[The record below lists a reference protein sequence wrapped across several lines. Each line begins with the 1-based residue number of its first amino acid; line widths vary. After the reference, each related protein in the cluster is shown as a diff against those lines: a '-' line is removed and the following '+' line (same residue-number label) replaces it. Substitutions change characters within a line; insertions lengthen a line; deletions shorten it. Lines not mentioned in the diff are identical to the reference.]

1 MPLSAHA
8 TRIRLGLIWFGVAG
22 AVLGILCL
30 SSAGVL
36 AAYGRLHQ
44 NQMFPGVRVLG
55 VRLDGMTMP
64 EARTAVEE
72 ALDRARAEG
81 LRFQYGE
88 RLITLDSAAMAAAG
102 PDTSRDFIRFSIDQA
117 LERAFTTGREGNW
130 LTRGI
135 YQLRL
140 RTLPANIPA
149 EIVIDRPAIEEALQ
163 VALKNEL
170 VAPQDATFVID
181 TSKRPAE
188 VRIQAERPGK
198 VLLTEA
204 AFRELE
210 EQAAD
215 LDFSPIALSDRAISP
230 ERTSKDL
237 LALQSQVEA
246 LFARPALS
254 FTYASQTFAV
264 PSTLIAGWVAVT
276 GTRGSLALTLD
287 VTALQRDLPIIAPQV
302 EKAAKEGSLV
312 ITDGRITSFVGG
324 TAGLM
329 IDVEAMRQSILTD
342 WSITTSTL
350 PLLVRVIPAKL
361 AGEDPKRLGIH
372 ELIGVGRSN
381 FSGSPT
387 NRRKNIAHGVELV
400 HATILQPGE
409 EFSLLKTLGP
419 IDEEHKWLPELVIK
433 GNKTL
438 PEFGGGLCQIGTT
451 VFRGAL
457 DSGLPI
463 VERQNHSYRVRY
475 YEPAGTDATIYD
487 PKPDFRFLNDTGAP
501 ILINGYI
508 EKNDEVVFEFWG
520 TKDGRVSERTDPRI
534 YNVTAPPATKL
545 IETLDLEPGKK
556 KCTETAHAG
565 ADAEFTYTVTY
576 ANGEVKKEVFRSHY
590 RPWQAVCLI
599 GVEKLST
606 PSDTSAGEIPLD
618 PAAAT
623 SSHP

>member
-1 MPLSAHA
+1 
-8 TRIRLGLIWFGVAG
+8 
-22 AVLGILCL
+22 
-30 SSAGVL
+30 
-36 AAYGRLHQ
+36 
-44 NQMFPGVRVLG
+44 
-55 VRLDGMTMP
+55 
-64 EARTAVEE
+64 
-72 ALDRARAEG
+72 
-81 LRFQYGE
+81 
-88 RLITLDSAAMAAAG
+88 
-102 PDTSRDFIRFSIDQA
+102 
-117 LERAFTTGREGNW
+117 
-130 LTRGI
+130 
-135 YQLRL
+135 
-140 RTLPANIPA
+140 
-149 EIVIDRPAIEEALQ
+149 
-163 VALKNEL
+163 
-170 VAPQDATFVID
+170 
-181 TSKRPAE
+181 
-188 VRIQAERPGK
+188 
-198 VLLTEA
+198 
-204 AFRELE
+204 
-210 EQAAD
+210 
-215 LDFSPIALSDRAISP
+215 
-230 ERTSKDL
+230 
-237 LALQSQVEA
+237 
-246 LFARPALS
+246 
-254 FTYASQTFAV
+254 
-264 PSTLIAGWVAVT
+264 
-276 GTRGSLALTLD
+276 LD

>member
-1 MPLSAHA
+1 MTTTSLPAARMRLILMWAGIACAVLVTIFLLSA
-8 TRIRLGLIWFGVAG
+8 G
-22 AVLGILCL
+22 A
-30 SSAGVL
+30 L
-36 AAYGRLHQ
+36 AAYGRLHE

-55 VRLDGMTMP
+55 VRLDGMTLP

-72 ALDRARAEG
+72 AIDQARAEG
-81 LRFQYGE
+81 IRFQYGE
-88 RLITLDSAAMAAAG
+88 RIITLDNAAIASAG
-102 PDTSRDFIRFSIDQA
+102 PDASRDFIHFSIDQA
-117 LERAFTTGREGNW
+117 LERAFATGREGNW
-130 LTRGI
+130 LTRGTH
-135 YQLRL
+135 QLRL

-149 EIVIDRPAIEEALQ
+149 EIVLDRPAIEEVLQ
-163 VALKNEL
+163 AALKDDL
-170 VAPQDATFVID
+170 VAPQDASFVID
-181 TSKRPAE
+181 TKKQPVE

-198 VLLTEA
+198 VLLMDA

-215 LDFSPIALSDRAISP
+215 LDFSPIALSERSLSP
-230 ERTSKDL
+230 ERTAKDL
-237 LALQSQVEA
+237 LILQSQVEA
-246 LFARPALS
+246 FFARPSLS
-254 FTYASQTFAV
+254 LSYAGKTFPITPPMV
-264 PSTLIAGWVAVT
+264 AGWITVT
-276 GTRGSLALTLD
+276 GTRGSLVLALD
-287 VTALQRDLPIIAPQV
+287 PVALKRDIATIAPDV
-302 EKAAKEGSLV
+302 EKEAKEGSLV

-324 TAGLM
+324 TAGVA
-329 IDVEAMRQSILTD
+329 IDTEAMRQAILND

-361 AGEDPKRLGIH
+361 SGEDPERLGIH

-400 HATILQPGE
+400 HATIIQPGE
-409 EFSLLKTLGP
+409 TFSLLKTLGA
-419 IDEEHKWLPELVIK
+419 IDEAHKWLPELVIK
-433 GNKTL
+433 GNQTL

-545 IETLDLEPGKK
+545 VETLDLEPGKK

-576 ANGEVKKEVFRSHY
+576 ANGEVKKEVFQSHY

-606 PSDTSAGEIPLD
+606 STEGEG
-618 PAAAT
+618 AATGGVAAT
-623 SSHP
+623 SSNP